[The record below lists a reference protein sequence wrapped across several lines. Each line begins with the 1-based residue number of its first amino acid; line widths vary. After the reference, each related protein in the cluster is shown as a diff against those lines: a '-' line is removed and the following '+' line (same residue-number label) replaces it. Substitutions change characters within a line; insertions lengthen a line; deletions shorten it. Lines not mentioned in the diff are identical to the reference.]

1 MDLKINIQTELSS
14 NSNDYN
20 FNNLIVISTSI
31 FYIFEEEG
39 ITNIDEKI
47 FIYSDKDTDIYLSNN
62 NSYSQIFNFI
72 DNRNLVLISLNEN
85 VELTQDNKVIG
96 VECIIDLTTGSSY
109 TFKNKTKVGVFNN
122 YYSYVFIFISGIYSS
137 FSLIRKIKITICY
150 DTCYNCI
157 QGIIGSSSS
166 YFSTSFI
173 DTY

>member
-31 FYIFEEEG
+31 FYIFEKEG
-39 ITNIDEKI
+39 ITKIDEKK
-47 FIYSDKDTDIYLSNN
+47 FINSDKDTDIYLSNN

-72 DNRNLVLISLNEN
+72 DNRNLVLICLNEN
-85 VELTQDNKVIG
+85 VELTQDNKVI
-96 VECIIDLTTGSSY
+96 EAESILNLTTESSY
-109 TFKNKTKVGVFNN
+109 TFKNKTKVGDFNI
-122 YYSYVFIFISGIYSS
+122 YYSYASDFSSGIYSS

-166 YFSTSFI
+166 HFCTSCI
-173 DTY
+173 DIY